1 MANSCVPRHIIDK
14 QIKRI
19 ATLLKN
25 AVVVEID
32 KVKKTGVELDPG
44 EIVASIR
51 SNILDMPGREWLA
64 PLIDE
69 AIEMAWPGDNF
80 VSYSYHHA
88 ITDMNFKPI
97 TVATFTADE
106 FVSRVDELKETEG
119 FEETKEY
126 GEDLVGYSSQK
137 FGDTGM
143 DAFDVNFDM
152 VIGKRISDKDR
163 RLNETRAREF
173 DSFDD
178 YLDWVK
184 DYFGLETIYDVH
196 IPMFYDKAH
205 KDDTGDNRDVWVV
218 PTLEDAQLQLDSIK
232 AGLGGGKNFA
242 NKITRYG
249 DHYIILHDKGDHKHI
264 YLEGSEP
271 TTLKPDK
278 KREPG
283 KSYKKEMTLTQKTNL
298 LIYWNTHNA
307 KNSMEFE
314 KRMQYVWTN
323 MDPNMAME
331 DMEDIVNAIVIDGD
345 KGIIG
350 KPNFSLNNGRKE
362 PRFLAKNY
370 IDNLKRTIREKQ
382 VGRMTQYHPMKE
394 AGTMIP
400 KKDGSWWMKPD
411 QNRFSR
417 KDLLRFEY
425 DLSQNTKG
433 GTPAPMVMVG
443 MTPGDTGTIIT
454 TLVHPDHVKDLF
466 DPKEALNTMINLGF
480 PDKIINE
487 FKAHIAKGGSV
498 AKYLMK
504 MDKEQQ
510 EFDKARR
517 VSEVKYSEDAIEQM
531 DELRTK
537 IKDMDGV
544 EGMEAELKEA
554 KMLLKTLRKT
564 GKKTKAPKITPIVA
578 ARIQQNKAFHAAMWG
593 HGASKLQEY
602 LQIEVNDGNMTA
614 EDAKKIYDDAITSMA
629 KTNMG
634 ELVTPYTVHLG
645 GVIARIEW
653 LKAVRGDDFMQY
665 GAEKD
670 GIKKGA
676 NAFNVFDRLRI
687 ALTKG
692 ISLSE
697 ISDRRTFIIDNN
709 RVEYW
714 LDGEKLDHGHL
725 TEKLTEIEN
734 IFDGGSMSGTESL
747 DLIAEKNGS
756 QKIKGKDHN
765 LREIKTT
772 EFHVGEEGMFE
783 KKHALFAAIAG
794 LEIREIGKK
803 GEQGDLIVQVKEEDG
818 HIRMKDINGRIV
830 HQISDMDATKTATG
844 EYNLLPKEG
853 KDGKVRQSKAP
864 YVEAML
870 SMDDFKIVISPHPK
884 SSETTYGA
892 VQYLSNLNFDL
903 NELTPEERTSL
914 EKYQKVMEDMIGE
927 QSDIYIELL
936 LEASSNPSVLWD
948 IIKHSYSDKA
958 EAKHALKSIL
968 STTGGAGLY
977 HPNNLSMIK
986 PLILNMLVKRGSM
999 QARTTDDRLINKIT
1013 NPVLK
1018 KKLQKMAKHGS
1029 HYILKPGRRVEKGS
1043 VILSADNHV
1052 IFDQIVKKIYDTGY
1066 WKAWRLATAQVTG
1079 DNTAPTFDQLSDE
1092 KKAEV
1097 MSAFL
1102 EEFPQHVLTYRSPIG
1117 QSAAVEPRRIQAF
1130 TYDEGNAIYHHPD
1143 DTFDRLVGD
1152 HDIDEAGVVM
1162 ITDKQLK
1169 DIQEFQN
1176 TDLYKQFQSLNAD
1189 ISIFKRG
1196 ESKHV
1201 GSIEDTRDT
1210 ILALL
1215 NATHVQGQ
1223 AVNAKTVAS
1232 ALSTKFEEIE
1242 LSTGLK
1248 LKPKK
1253 LFSHKK
1259 KHKVIMNYAP
1269 LREGFNPKDLP
1280 PHARAVGYNKKVRK
1294 WEDWTP
1300 AHGNMYI
1307 ETSAEHEFL
1316 LIMNAAVDVGKDG
1329 MMMNMWGASAENWFI
1344 DRMFTFN
1351 KKAPDKL
1358 EYKAIKEIL
1367 RKFKNSSLRKLRTDK
1382 TQKPMDMGLL
1392 FYILGEKRKLL
1403 NLNSSQLADY
1413 IKKMPEVS
1421 YSQGEGENPTKKMG
1435 VTVKNVIMVNDARI
1449 NELKSQEK
1457 LTKAEKNELKK
1468 LEEGTVE
1475 TLEEKFIMRLYD
1487 KFQEKFPQGEGQ
1499 LVEAPLI
1506 FNPDRQDIAHSYAR
1520 NELHAEIKRR
1530 TDDGEISVEEIEEG
1544 TKLAEKFAD
1553 EFYPNIED
1561 LEPANDSDDT
1571 KEEAR
1576 ERYIKTKQVE
1586 FDEILYDL
1594 TEKYNKEIAKLESEY
1609 GDAVRTIFTDKMLFG
1624 VGDKKKIRYIPPV
1637 ELLSPDLVRQYFE
1650 SWDNHFLDKS
1660 ISKGVLDQ
1668 SQYAYDE
1675 LIKIAREKC

>member
-1 MANSCVPRHIIDK
+1 MADVCIPKHIIDGN
-14 QIKRI
+14 IKRI
-19 ATLLKN
+19 ASLLKN
-25 AVVVEID
+25 AVITEVN
-32 KVKKTGVELDPG
+32 KANKTGVEIDPG
-44 EIVASIR
+44 EVVASVR
-51 SNILDMPGREWLA
+51 ANVLNAKGREWLA
-64 PLIDE
+64 PIIDE
-69 AIEMAWPGDNF
+69 AIEVAWPDNDY
-80 VSYSYHHA
+80 VSYSYHQA

-97 TVATFTADE
+97 TLATFTADE

-119 FEETKEY
+119 FEETIEY
-126 GEDLVGYSSQK
+126 GQDLVGLSSQK

-178 YLDWVK
+178 YLDWVN
-184 DYFGLETIYDVH
+184 DYFSLETIYDVH
-196 IPMFYDKAH
+196 IPMFYDTAH

-264 YLEGSEP
+264 YIEGSEP
-271 TTLKPDK
+271 TTLKVDK

-283 KSYKKEMTLTQKTNL
+283 KPYKKEMTLVQKTNL
-298 LIYWNTHNA
+298 LVYWNSHNA
-307 KNSMEFE
+307 KNSMPFE
-314 KRMQYVWTN
+314 ERMQYVWTN
-323 MDPNMAME
+323 MDPNMSME
-331 DMEDIVNAIVIDGD
+331 DMEDIVNAIVVDGE

-370 IDNLKRTIREKQ
+370 IDNLKRTIRGKQ
-382 VGRMTQYHPMKE
+382 VGSMTQYHPMKE

-400 KKDGSWWMKPD
+400 KKDGTWWMKPD
-411 QNRFSR
+411 QNTFTR
-417 KDLLRFEY
+417 KDLIRFEY
-425 DLSQNTKG
+425 DLSQNTKNG
-433 GTPAPMVMVG
+433 KPAPMVMIG
-443 MTPGDTGTIIT
+443 MTPGDTGTILT
-454 TLVHPDHVKDLF
+454 TLVHPEHVKALF
-466 DPKEALNTMINLGF
+466 DPKEALDTMVKLEF

-498 AKYLMK
+498 AGYLMK
-504 MDKEQQ
+504 MDKEQR
-510 EFDKARR
+510 EFDESRR
-517 VSEVKYSEDAIEQM
+517 VSEVKYSEDTIEQM
-531 DELRTK
+531 DELNAK

-554 KMLLKTLRKT
+554 KMLLATLRKT
-564 GKKTKAPKITPIVA
+564 GKKTKGPKINPIVS

-593 HGASKLQEY
+593 HGASKLKEY
-602 LQIEVNDGNMTA
+602 LQTEVNDGNMTI

-645 GVIARIEW
+645 GVIARLEW
-653 LKAVRGDDFMQY
+653 FKAVRGDDFMQY
-665 GAEKD
+665 GSEKD

-692 ISLSE
+692 ISLSG
-697 ISDRRTFIIDNN
+697 ISDRRTFIIDND

-714 LDGEKLDHGHL
+714 LDGEKLDHKHL

-756 QKIKGKDHN
+756 QKIKNNDHN
-765 LREIKTT
+765 LRELKTT

-818 HIRMKDINGRIV
+818 HIRMKDMNGRIV

-870 SMDDFKIVISPHPK
+870 SMDDFKIVINPHPK
-884 SSETTYGA
+884 SADTTYGA

-914 EKYQKVMEDMIGE
+914 EKYQKVMGDMIGE

-936 LEASSNPSVLWD
+936 LEATSNPSVLWD

-968 STTGGAGLY
+968 NTTGGAGLY

-999 QARTTDDRLINKIT
+999 QGRTTDDRLINKIT
-1013 NPVLK
+1013 NPALK
-1018 KKLQKMAKHGS
+1018 EKLKKMAKYGS
-1029 HYILKPGRRVEKGS
+1029 HYILKPGRRIEKGN

-1052 IFDQIVKKIYDTGY
+1052 LFEQAIKKLFNNDAKAIKAFKNDYDKAGQVDEINEAIYRGFD
-1066 WKAWRLATAQVTG
+1066 
-1079 DNTAPTFDQLSDE
+1079 
-1092 KKAEV
+1092 
-1097 MSAFL
+1097 M
-1102 EEFPQHVLTYRSPIG
+1102 HVLTYRSPIG
-1117 QSAAVEPRRIQAF
+1117 QSAAVEPRLIQAF
-1130 TYDEGNAIYHHPD
+1130 THDEGNAIYHHPD

-1162 ITDKQLK
+1162 INNKQLK
-1169 DIQEFQN
+1169 AIKEFQD

-1196 ESKHV
+1196 KSKHV
-1201 GSIEDTRDT
+1201 GSIEDTRDA

-1215 NATHVQGQ
+1215 NATNVQGQ
-1223 AVNAKTVAS
+1223 AVNARSVAS
-1232 ALSTKFEEIE
+1232 ALSVKFEEIE

-1269 LREGFNPKDLP
+1269 LKEGFNPKDLP
-1280 PHARAVGYNKKVRK
+1280 PHARAVGYNQKVRK

-1300 AHGNMYI
+1300 ALGNMYL

-1316 LIMNAAVDVGKDG
+1316 LVMNAAVDVGKDG
-1329 MMMNMWGASAENWFI
+1329 MMMNMWGASADNWFI

-1351 KKAPDKL
+1351 RKSPSKL

-1382 TQKPMDMGLL
+1382 TQRPMDMGLL
-1392 FYILGEKRKLL
+1392 FHILGEKRKLL
-1403 NLNSSQLADY
+1403 NLNSSQLADF
-1413 IKKMPEVS
+1413 IKKMPGVS
-1421 YSQGEGENPTKKMG
+1421 YNQGEGENPAKKME
-1435 VTVKNVIMVNDARI
+1435 VTVKNVIMVNESRI

-1457 LTKAEKNELKK
+1457 LTKSEKDELKK

-1586 FDEILYDL
+1586 FDEILYNL
-1594 TEKYNKEIAKLESEY
+1594 TEKYNKEIAKLESKY